1 MRSLTQPLFVFTCV
15 ATLVSPALA
24 DEAAPT
30 TDPAAP
36 VDPAEPPAASAS
48 VSTREAPAHRAP
60 ELHYG
65 DPGLLRAGGSLGLMV
80 SPDFRNV
87 NLSPSVGWFL
97 APNVELSGIVS
108 LSNIKA
114 GSETATVWAAMIE
127 PSYHL
132 PFGPTTWGFAG
143 LGFGAAYEGTLGG
156 GIAIQPRIGASFLL
170 GKSGAL
176 TPSLS
181 YQYTTHNTAGMSLG
195 EMEDVALTAASNAL
209 RINLGYVTMW

>member
-1 MRSLTQPLFVFTCV
+1 MLNQPIFIVTCV

-24 DEAAPT
+24 DEATTTPEPAPGVPAAG
-30 TDPAAP
+30 DPAA
-36 VDPAEPPAASAS
+36 
-48 VSTREAPAHRAP
+48 VSTTAPRAPEARPP

-65 DPGLLRAGGSLGLMV
+65 DAGLLRAGGSLGLMV

-87 NLSPSVGWFL
+87 NLSPSIGWFL
-97 APNVELSGIVS
+97 ADDVELSGIVS

-114 GSETATVWAAMIE
+114 GSESATVWAVMIE

-132 PFGPTTWGFAG
+132 PLGPTTWGFAG
-143 LGFGAAYEGTLGG
+143 LGFGAAYESDLGA
-156 GIAIQPRIGASFLL
+156 GIAVEPRIGASFLL
-170 GKSGAL
+170 GKAGAL

-195 EMEDVALTAASNAL
+195 EMRDVALTAASNAL